1 MMQLQ
6 LNNSQSLNTSGRHL
20 VKIGKKKS
28 SMASMTL
35 RTAGSLGCE
44 KSMLAM
50 NHSSQSD
57 RILSLAEKY
66 TQPGYYQVRSSG
78 ENMKIVPAGTGS

>member
-1 MMQLQ
+1 MPYNSQEKRSVMQLQ
-6 LNNSQSLNTSGRHL
+6 LNNSQSVNASSGRQL

-28 SMASMTL
+28 SMASMTV

-44 KSMLAM
+44 KNMLAI
-50 NHSSQSD
+50 NNSSQSD

-66 TQPGYYQVRSSG
+66 T
-78 ENMKIVPAGTGS
+78 